1 MRFFRRFAL
10 GLLFAGSLPA
20 QTFLQFSDT
29 QFGMFSKNKGFAHE
43 TANMEFAIATANR
56 LQPDFVVVTG
66 DLINQPGNAEQTAEY
81 KRIAAKLYPKI
92 RLFNVA
98 GNHDVGNEPTKESLA
113 LYRERF
119 GPDYYTFRIGDMA
132 GFVLNSSLEKAPGE
146 VEDEA
151 AKMEAWLGVELAKAN
166 KDGVRNL
173 IVIQHIPFFVKD
185 ANEPD
190 VYNNI
195 PGPARQRYLKLLHTA
210 GVKHV
215 FAGHLH
221 FNLEA
226 RDGDLELVASGP
238 VGMPLGKGK
247 SGIRVVTVAPNGVS
261 HKYFEFGELPEA
273 LKN

>member
-1 MRFFRRFAL
+1 MKTFRRFVI
-10 GLLFAGSLPA
+10 GLLFAGTLPA

-29 QFGMFSKNKGFAHE
+29 QFGMYNKNHGFAHE

-56 LQPDFVVVTG
+56 LQPTFVVVTG

-98 GNHDVGNEPTKESLA
+98 GNHDVGNEPSKESLA

-132 GFVLNSSLEKAPGE
+132 GFVLNSSLEKAPQA
-146 VEDEA
+146 VADEA
-151 AKMEAWLGVELAKAN
+151 ARMEAWLAAELAKAN
-166 KDGVRNL
+166 KDGVKHL
-173 IVIQHIPFFVKD
+173 IVIQHIPFFVKE

-195 PGPARQRYLKLLHTA
+195 PGQTRSRYLKMLHDA

-221 FNLEA
+221 FNMEA
-226 RDGDLELVASGP
+226 RDGDLEMVASGP

-247 SGIRVVTVAPNGVS
+247 SGIRVVKVTPAEVS
-261 HKYFEFGELPEA
+261 HRYYDFGELPES
-273 LKN
+273 LEK